1 MFNFLL
7 ISFIIF
13 IIISILF
20 LTSFYLFIKES
31 KQKIKI
37 CKSNKDC
44 NNGEMCW
51 TDIYTNKWCYKPV
64 RKLPSRSPRRLTNG
78 QY

>member
-20 LTSFYLFIKES
+20 LISFYLFIKES
-31 KQKIKI
+31 KQKIQI

-44 NNGEMCW
+44 NNDEIC
-51 TDIYTNKWCYKPV
+51 TLDIDYQNRCFKKNDIFHIFYT
-64 RKLPSRSPRRLTNG
+64 KLLVND
-78 QY
+78 

>member
-20 LTSFYLFIKES
+20 LISFYLFIKES
-31 KQKIKI
+31 KKKNSGKI

-44 NNGEMCW
+44 NNAEIC
-51 TDIYTNKWCYKPV
+51 TLDIDYQNRCFKKNDIFHIFYT
-64 RKLPSRSPRRLTNG
+64 KLLVND
-78 QY
+78 

>member
-44 NNGEMCW
+44 NNDEIC
-51 TDIYTNKWCYKPV
+51 TPDIDYQNRCFKKKNIFQIFYT
-64 RKLPSRSPRRLTNG
+64 KLLVNE
-78 QY
+78 

>member
-20 LTSFYLFIKES
+20 LISFYLFIKES

-44 NNGEMCW
+44 NNSEIC
-51 TDIYTNKWCYKPV
+51 TPDIDHAYRCFKKNNIFQIFYT
-64 RKLPSRSPRRLTNG
+64 KLLVND
-78 QY
+78 